1 MKAISTITNRLDD
14 HVDLLFTGSIQQ
26 KDLEQYSEDFSNW
39 IDTLSYEV
47 IERER
52 KRYMDSMVTSFRS
65 FIKEWN
71 LPDSSKNFRL
81 FQTGELQ
88 RSFGLE

>member
-14 HVDLLFTGSIQQ
+14 HIDLLFTGSIQQ
-26 KDLEQYSEDFSNW
+26 RDLEQYSEDFSNW
-39 IDTLSYEV
+39 IDTLSHEV
-47 IERER
+47 IECER
-52 KRYMDSMVTSFRS
+52 RRYMDSVVMSFRS

-71 LPDSSKNFRL
+71 LPDSSMNFRL

-88 RSFGLE
+88 RSFGME